1 VALPAI
7 NYAGEDKLKALAG
20 RLDILALYGS
30 NDSASKKVSKHLQT
44 LFNAMVHVI
53 ADAGH
58 SYYLDQ
64 PDVFI
69 QELLAFLPL

>member
-1 VALPAI
+1 
-7 NYAGEDKLKALAG
+7 
-20 RLDILALYGS
+20 
-30 NDSASKKVSKHLQT
+30 
-44 LFNAMVHVI
+44 MVHVI